1 MNFLS
6 RLAFFSYALALA
18 LSHSTSAA
26 AADIQ
31 IRIAYPSGMNGIYPV
46 VMEKARIAKKHG
58 LDAEF
63 IFFQNGPPMMEALAS
78 GNVDAVVTS
87 LMPIT
92 TFLSRQPGK
101 AVLVAQ
107 LGYSSHS
114 LMTSK
119 NSSARSVTDLRG
131 KKIAVS
137 FGTDSHLDLLQL
149 MKAAGMES
157 KDVKLLNTPPNEL
170 MLALSQNFADAIVIR
185 QPQVS
190 RVRDQF
196 GARTLHTWPFRFLA
210 IMRSDYLEKSPD
222 ARIRFLTALKESVY
236 YAAIHRDQAAAWFGE
251 KLRMDPKLLS
261 QIANEDPSFSRVSS
275 PNDVSIALTSTFKKT
290 LDDWFKA
297 SFDAG
302 LIKQPVALK

>member
-46 VMEKARIAKKHG
+46 VMEKAGIAKKHG

-236 YAAIHRDQAAAWFGE
+236 YAAIHRDQAATWFGE

-261 QIANEDPSFSRVSS
+261 QIANEDSSFSLVSS
-275 PNDVSIALTSTFKKT
+275 PNDVSIALTPTFKKT